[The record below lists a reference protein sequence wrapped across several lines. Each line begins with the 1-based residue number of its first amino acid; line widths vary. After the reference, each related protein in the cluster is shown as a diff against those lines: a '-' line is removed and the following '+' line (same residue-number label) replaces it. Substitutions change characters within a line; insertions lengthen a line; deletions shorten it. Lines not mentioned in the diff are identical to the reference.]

1 METTLGEQIMLLSLD
16 DNTGA
21 PHLQAQSEYMISSA
35 SVLELALADRVRM
48 EGEHLVVT
56 DPTPLGI
63 AILDET
69 LRRIAGQEKRED
81 TQAWIFRLKKEAVE
95 GARQGLLDKGVIR
108 EERTRRW
115 GIFPTNR
122 YPEADGTV
130 EQDVRRK
137 LAAAVLEGQEP
148 DPRTAALVVLLHSGG
163 LHKLVFADSDGTA
176 VKKRM
181 AELTENHWSEPVM
194 KQLVDSVFVAL
205 SGYSATAAVGVVGTG
220 I

>member
-16 DNTGA
+16 DTTGA

-35 SVLELALADRVRM
+35 SVLELALAARVRM
-48 EGEHLVVT
+48 DGDHLVAT

-63 AILDET
+63 PVLDET
-69 LRRIAGQEKRED
+69 LKRIAGQDKRED
-81 TQAWIFRLKKEAVE
+81 AQAWIFRLKKEAVE
-95 GARQGLLDKGVIR
+95 GARLGLLDKGVIR
-108 EERTRRW
+108 EERARRW

-130 EQDVRRK
+130 EQEVRRK
-137 LAAAVLEGQEP
+137 LTAAVLEGQEP
-148 DPRTAALVVLLHSGG
+148 DARTAALLVLLHSGG
-163 LHKLVFADSDGTA
+163 LHKLVFAEADQAA
-176 VKKRM
+176 VDKRV
-181 AELTENHWSEPVM
+181 AELTEGHWAEPAM

-205 SGYSATAAVGVVGTG
+205 TAFSASTAVGVTNTG